1 MSIIKIKR
9 TGSAGKP
16 GATTLATGEM
26 AYVYNASAPGN
37 EGQKLYI
44 GSGDETTPGQ
54 APNIVAIG
62 GEFYTGMLDHTA
74 GALTANSAL
83 IADSNSK
90 INQIIL
96 GGTSATDTTA
106 TLSLTNRT
114 LSLPANVPG
123 QGQDPATPGF
133 TISGGDIALS
143 TQKITGLAAPTANS
157 DAATKAY
164 VDGVAGGMLIED
176 EDGTQG
182 TIENGTHFIIDG
194 TQSVTTSF
202 DDATNTLS
210 IGLQQ
215 EIGDSA
221 EVAFASL
228 TTGALGSQVKIA
240 GDSLEQINPA
250 IYLEINTETG
260 GVITGSPAPHIFNVT
275 GHGLDNNEQVIYESV
290 VPFTNLT
297 SGGTYFIDKVSDDA
311 FKLRITSGANA
322 ITDFGT
328 QGSTKDIIRSV
339 SNPVDLFATSD
350 TINLGSTAYSTV
362 AVKDNLT
369 VGGNTVIAGNLTVNG
384 TSTTVNSTVVQVDDP
399 VLELGTTTTDYDGLG
414 RGIKF
419 NYKEGS
425 DKVGFFGYDVKNA
438 ADDAAT
444 TAGKFRF
451 LTDATGVDSNGL
463 TGTVGTI
470 VANVEGA
477 VTGNADTAT
486 QLAAAANI
494 ELTGAVTGNI
504 DFLGNADIQIDT
516 SLAQTVDSL
525 LGEYVL
531 DVTVPGTIADHDN
544 DAGTDDTF
552 LADPAGSSIIIGS
565 ANGQGATGQGDH
577 VTVEVALA
585 TTQAAPP
592 ITDSND
598 VNYVNGW
605 KSNRGVASFS
615 SENFNIQDGW
625 VSIDTVDGGTYGS

>member
-16 GATTLATGEM
+16 EATTLATGEM
-26 AYVYNASAPGN
+26 AYVYNAAAPNN

-54 APNIVAIG
+54 APSIVAIG
-62 GEFYTGMLDHTA
+62 GEFYTGMLDHTP

-83 IADSNSK
+83 IADTNSK

-96 GGTSATDTTA
+96 GGTQATDTTA
-106 TLSLTNRT
+106 TLTLTNRT

-133 TISGGDIALS
+133 TISGGDITLS

-164 VDGVAGGMLIED
+164 VDSVAGGILIQD
-176 EDGTQG
+176 EVGVQG
-182 TIENGTHFIIDG
+182 TVENGSHFIIDG

-202 DDATNTLS
+202 NDASNTLS

-215 EIGDSA
+215 EIGDNA

-240 GDSLEQINPA
+240 SDSLEQINPA
-250 IYLEINTETG
+250 IYLEINTEAG
-260 GVITGSPAPHIFNVT
+260 GVITGSPNPHIFNVT
-275 GHGLDNNEQVIYESV
+275 GHGFDDNEEVIYESV
-290 VPFTNLT
+290 DPFSNLT
-297 SGGTYFIDKVSDDA
+297 NGGTYFIDRTNENV
-311 FKLRITSGANA
+311 FKLRPSSGANA
-322 ITDFGT
+322 IADFGT
-328 QGSTKDIIRSV
+328 GGTIKDIVRSV
-339 SNPVDLFATSD
+339 SNPIDLFTTSD
-350 TINLGSTAYSTV
+350 TINLGSSSYSTV
-362 AVKDNLT
+362 AVQDDLS
-369 VGGNTVIAGNLTVNG
+369 VAGNAVITGNLTVSG

-399 VLELGTTTTDYDGLG
+399 ILELGTDSTDYDGLG

-419 NYKEGS
+419 NYKEGAS
-425 DKVGFFGYDVKNA
+425 KVGFFGYDVKNA
-438 ADDAAT
+438 ADDAAAG
-444 TAGKFRF
+444 AGKFRF
-451 LTDATGVDSNGL
+451 LTDASGVDSNGL

-504 DFLGNADIQIDT
+504 DFLGNADVQINT

-531 DVTVPGTIADHDN
+531 DVTVPGTIGDHDN
-544 DAGTDDTF
+544 DVGTDDTF

-577 VTVEVALA
+577 VTVEVAIA

-592 ITDSND
+592 ITDTND
-598 VNYVNGW
+598 NNYVNGW